1 MTWQNILKM
10 PMMDVGDGKFAP
22 LSSTRSENITE
33 FELNPEELFNKLN
46 AYDLDVKILEHNVGE
61 IDPSIRHIIADKNG
75 VSKEVFSQ
83 AAKQSGKFIWR
94 GLRMVTE
101 RPMGSGKLNELREK
115 FPEYHVTQTKSNV
128 SQDAEMSKKYPDATE
143 YYFSP
148 KPELITIQRG
158 KYPANPRKYGEN
170 KRTMIQYKRYLE
182 EGEKYGVLN
191 PDETVNRDKFKKHFI
206 DRIKD
211 MDTELSYY
219 DGINEALN
227 QFIPAPN
234 LRSEDFQGTRVN
246 EMKIIRDAKSINE
259 KLVLEQLSIIY
270 EKQMIKLLDDE
281 KTLNSLIGQFSGTAV
296 SLDSLFSKYK
306 QDVLSTLKNNI
317 TDAIIEARKDS
328 SWISKNKLSYRLG
341 GRENKRWR
349 QRRKKLGVTRGRLT
363 PITKSWFN
371 AILKD
376 KQEKLPEELTE
387 GANVS
392 DVPLKDWFKKKP
404 KKTKPA
410 DNTAGTTQAT
420 LDLEG

>member
-1 MTWQNILKM
+1 
-10 PMMDVGDGKFAP
+10 MDVGDGKFAP

-61 IDPSIRHIIADKNG
+61 IDPTIRHIIADKNG

-101 RPMGSGKLNELREK
+101 RPMGSGKINELREK

-148 KPELITIQRG
+148 KPELITTQRG

-191 PDETVNRDKFKKHFI
+191 PDETVNREKFKKHFI

-211 MDTELSYY
+211 MDIKLSDY
-219 DGINEALN
+219 DGVDEALN
-227 QFIPAPN
+227 QFIPKLN
-234 LRSEDFQGTRVN
+234 LRAEKEFQGTWVN
-246 EMKIIRDAKSINE
+246 EIGVIRNAKSTN
-259 KLVLEQLSIIY
+259 KQLVLKQLSIIY

-317 TDAIIEARKDS
+317 TDAIIQARKES
-328 SWISKNKLSYRLG
+328 SWISKRQLSRRLG
-341 GRENKRWR
+341 GDSKRWR
-349 QRRKKLGVTRGRLT
+349 QKPRKLGTARGRNYT
-363 PITKSWFN
+363 ITKSWFN

-410 DNTAGTTQAT
+410 DNTAGTKQTK
-420 LDLEG
+420 LF

>member
-1 MTWQNILKM
+1 MTWQNILKR
-10 PMMDVGDGKFAP
+10 PMMPVGDGGKAP
-22 LSSTRSENITE
+22 LSFTTAQDIAE
-33 FELNPEELFNKLN
+33 FELNLKELANKLN
-46 AYDLDVKILEHNVGE
+46 AYDLDVEIVEGPFEGE
-61 IDPSIRHIIADKNG
+61 IDARIRHIIADEHG
-75 VSKEVFSQ
+75 LSKEVFSQ
-83 AAKQSGKFIWR
+83 SAKGSGKYIWR

-101 RPMGSGKLNELREK
+101 RPMGSGKINELREK
-115 FPEYHVTQTKSNV
+115 FPEYHVTQTKRNV
-128 SQDAEMSKKYPDATE
+128 SQDAERMKQHPDATE

-148 KPELITIQRG
+148 KQELIDRQQK
-158 KYPANPRKYGEN
+158 KYPTRPKKYGKN
-170 KRTMIQYKRYLE
+170 RRTMIQYKRYLE

-211 MDTELSYY
+211 TDTELSYY
-219 DGINEALN
+219 DGIDEALN
-227 QFIPAPN
+227 QFIPENPYKQDV
-234 LRSEDFQGTRVN
+234 LGYGREEN
-246 EMKIIRDAKSINE
+246 EIRWKKIKETKSKNE

-296 SLDSLFSKYK
+296 SLDGLFSKYK

-328 SWISKNKLSYRLG
+328 SWTSKNKLKYLLS
-341 GRENKRWR
+341 GRDRSRIK
-349 QRRKKLGVTRGRLT
+349 RRKLGTTRGRLT
-363 PITKSWFN
+363 PIAKSWFN
-371 AILKD
+371 TILKN

-410 DNTAGTTQAT
+410 DNTAGTKQTK
-420 LDLEG
+420 LF

>member
-1 MTWQNILKM
+1 MTWQNILKR
-10 PMMDVGDGKFAP
+10 PMMNVGDGKLAP
-22 LSSTRSENITE
+22 LSSTRSENITD
-33 FELNPEELFNKLN
+33 FELNPEELMNKLN
-46 AYDLDVKILEHNVGE
+46 AYDLDVKILEHKVGE
-61 IDPSIRHIIADKNG
+61 INPRIRHIIADKNG

-83 AAKQSGKFIWR
+83 AARQSGEYIWR

-101 RPMGSGKLNELREK
+101 RPMGSGKVNELREK

-148 KPELITIQRG
+148 KPELRIIQRG
-158 KYPANPRKYGEN
+158 KYPANPRKYGKN
-170 KRTMIQYKRYLE
+170 RRTMIQYKRYLE

-191 PDETVNRDKFKKHFI
+191 PDETVNRDKFKKHLI

-211 MDTELSYY
+211 TDIKLSDY
-219 DGINEALN
+219 DGVDEALN
-227 QFIPAPN
+227 QFIPKPN
-234 LRSEDFQGTRVN
+234 LRPKEEFQGTWVDEVR
-246 EMKIIRDAKSINE
+246 IIRNAKSTN
-259 KLVLEQLSIIY
+259 KQLVLKQLSIIY

-296 SLDSLFSKYK
+296 SLDDLFSKYK
-306 QDVLSTLKNNI
+306 EDVLSTLKNNI
-317 TDAIIEARKDS
+317 TDAIVEARKES

-349 QRRKKLGVTRGRLT
+349 QKRRKLGVTRGRLT

-410 DNTAGTTQAT
+410 DNTAGTKQTK
-420 LDLEG
+420 LF